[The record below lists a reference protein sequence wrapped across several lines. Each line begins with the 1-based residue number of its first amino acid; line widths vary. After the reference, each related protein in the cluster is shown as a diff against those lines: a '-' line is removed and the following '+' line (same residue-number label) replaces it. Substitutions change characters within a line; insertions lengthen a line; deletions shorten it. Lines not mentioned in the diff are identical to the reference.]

1 MPQAGVRNAEPF
13 LGKIII
19 PSITTWNRLEG
30 RPRRTDFT
38 RSLRVEV
45 RDPLWM
51 ICRQWQFG
59 EFKAEDAGSAVA
71 VKVQITTTKVNRYAA
86 DGTNARPY
94 DELIPLETVV
104 EREDIPSDLTTRITA
119 GRQWAKFLDEEGLL
133 HRRPLYLA
141 DFGFVKP
148 TDPKELAHL
157 ESDPEASQMWASVE
171 DRLVDGMKLLA
182 AIRAGDHDTWVDAN
196 AAADAPELKLA
207 AQKFVEWFERLFSAP
222 RNGEPTPW
230 RPSYLEYGFACSAP
244 ADEAG
249 DGQVV
254 LRADQYH
261 RGHLDWYSFDVEA
274 GQLADVGAAPGGVLK
289 TVEPLSFAPAQIEFP
304 GMPNVRW
311 WEFEDR
317 RTDFGALNAGT
328 TDVAMLMLAE
338 FGLIYGNDWMVVPYD
353 LEVGT
358 LCEVKGIVVTDVF
371 GVKTFVRAAGSGA
384 DDDWQRWTMYNL
396 SRPGEGGAADTRL
409 YLPPAIGK
417 MQESQPIE
425 RVLLM
430 RDEMANMVWAIED
443 EIPGVVG
450 TGTSGFE
457 SATRLARHL
466 KPAGPATTPI
476 TTDAAIRFRLGTTVP
491 ENWIPMIAVHEPGS
505 NREVRLQRAAMPR
518 LVGTSIG
525 PVVEPRGAMMREGLP
540 SDPYFVHEEEV
551 PRSGARLTRSYQRTR
566 WFDGRVFT
574 WIGRRKQ
581 TGRGKGSSGLEF
593 DRIVPNQ
600 S

>member
-1 MPQAGVRNAEPF
+1 MPQTGVLNAQPF
-13 LGKIII
+13 LGKFVM
-19 PSITTWNRLEG
+19 PTITTWNRLEG
-30 RPRRTDFT
+30 RPRCRDFS

-71 VKVQITTTKVNRYAA
+71 AKVQITTTKVNRYAA
-86 DGTNARPY
+86 DGINSRGY
-94 DELIPLETVV
+94 DELLPLETVV
-104 EREDIPSDLTTRITA
+104 EREDIPSDLNIRITA
-119 GRQWAKFLDEEGLL
+119 GRQWAKFLDSEGLL
-133 HRRPLYLA
+133 GRRSLYLGN
-141 DFGFVKP
+141 FGFVKP
-148 TDPKELAHL
+148 TDPMELAQF
-157 ESDPEASQMWASVE
+157 ESDPEALQLWASVKG
-171 DRLVDGMKLLA
+171 RLVDGMRLLA
-182 AIRAGDHDTWVDAN
+182 AIDSGDHATWVDAN
-196 AAADAPELKLA
+196 AASNATELKVL
-207 AQKFVEWFERLFSAP
+207 AQKLVEWFGRLFSVP
-222 RNGEPTPW
+222 REGEPVPW

-249 DGQVV
+249 DSQVV

-261 RGHLDWYSFDVEA
+261 HGHLDWYSFDIEP
-274 GQLADVGAAPGGVLK
+274 GQLADVSTAPDGALK
-289 TVEPLSFAPAQIEFP
+289 TAAPLSFAPAQIEYG

-317 RTDFGALNAGT
+317 QTDFGAINAGT
-328 TDVAMLMLAE
+328 TDIAMLMLAE
-338 FGLIYGNDWMVVPYD
+338 FGLVYGNDWTVVPYD

-371 GVKTFVRAAGSGA
+371 GVKTLVRAAGSGP
-384 DDDWQRWTMYNL
+384 DDQWQRWSMYTL
-396 SRPGEGGAADTRL
+396 SSPGVGGAADTRL
-409 YLPPAIGK
+409 YIPPAIGK
-417 MQESQPIE
+417 LQESPPIE

-430 RDEMANMVWAIED
+430 RDEMANMVWGIED
-443 EIPGVVG
+443 QIPGVVG
-450 TGTSGFE
+450 AGVSGFE

-466 KPAGPATTPI
+466 EPAASAATPI
-476 TTDAAIRFRLGTTVP
+476 TTQADIRYRLGTTVP

-505 NREVRLQRAAMPR
+505 DREVRLQRAAMPR
-518 LVGTSIG
+518 LVGISIG
-525 PVVEPRGAMMREGLP
+525 PVVEPRGAILREGLP

-581 TGRGKGSSGLEF
+581 TGRGEGSSGLEF
-593 DRIVPNQ
+593 DAIVPNQ
-600 S
+600 Q